1 MFSCEFC
8 VISKNNFYT
17 EHLWATVSR
26 SRIEWVMPKV
36 LANISDS
43 LTVLLNLLL
52 KFSLKYF
59 KFSCIICYPLKLNFT
74 SKNAFSEIMSII
86 KEKHSYF
93 SNKIKSLSL
102 ICYLVLVAWILSCF
116 FSSCCNPVVISKVSI
131 ICQNYVMKI
140 LKCWDALRVPCFI
153 ETCKKVSLMKS
164 FFFAIWC
171 NCLKNVF

>member
-93 SNKIKSLSL
+93 
-102 ICYLVLVAWILSCF
+102 
-116 FSSCCNPVVISKVSI
+116 
-131 ICQNYVMKI
+131 
-140 LKCWDALRVPCFI
+140 
-153 ETCKKVSLMKS
+153 
-164 FFFAIWC
+164 
-171 NCLKNVF
+171 